1 MERELVALAIL
12 IAIYLVAL
20 ILGLLNSEEYG
31 KNNRLIL

>member
-20 ILGLLNSEEYG
+20 ILGLLNSEEFDDED
-31 KNNRLIL
+31 ND